1 MSDNISSN
9 KIKYLYI
16 LSQRYSGSTLLSFL
30 LATHPDVST
39 IGERRKFYNKSIK
52 TAEFAHHKA
61 RHCSCGER
69 FENCPYLNE
78 IRKRV
83 LSRIDSNALATNTT
97 EFNIY
102 NNKYL
107 NRIAYEIIRF
117 YSINKWSL
125 KWTPFSEKIKELCH
139 FNFTLAHE
147 ILDYDNSRAFLDTSK
162 IINHALFLSM
172 IKEFDFYVVWLVR
185 DPRAQINSALK
196 YNKWSIEYAAQHW
209 MQEMQE
215 NEKILKGLGLKS
227 IKLRYEDLC
236 RSPESEL
243 TNIFKFTGLDEN
255 QFSLDFR
262 TQTQH
267 IIGNGKMRLGNDKII
282 KERKEWQ
289 SELSA
294 KQIKSIERLTADY
307 TDLYA

>member
-1 MSDNISSN
+1 MSNDISSE

-61 RHCSCGER
+61 RHCSCGEL

-78 IRKRV
+78 IKKRI
-83 LSRIDSNALATNTT
+83 LSKIDTSVLATNTT

-117 YSINKWSL
+117 CSINNWSL
-125 KWTPFSEKIKELCH
+125 QYTPFYKKIRNLCH
-139 FNFTLAHE
+139 FNSVLVRE
-147 ILDYDNSRAFLDTSK
+147 VLSLDRSQAFLDTSK
-162 IINHALFLSM
+162 VINHALFLSM
-172 IKEFDFYVVWLVR
+172 MKNLDFYVVWLVR
-185 DPRAQINSALK
+185 DPRAQINSAVK
-196 YNKWSIEYAAQHW
+196 YNDWTIEYAAKHW
-209 MQEMQE
+209 MSEMEE
-215 NEKILKGLGLKS
+215 NGKVIKGMGLNA
-227 IKLRYEDLC
+227 IQLRYEDLC
-236 RSPESEL
+236 RSPKPKL
-243 TNIFKFTGLDEN
+243 TEIFNFTGLDET

-267 IIGNGKMRLGNDKII
+267 IIGNGKMRLGKDQTI

-289 SELSA
+289 TELSTE
-294 KQIKSIERLTADY
+294 QIKTIERLTADY
-307 TDLYA
+307 AHLYS